1 MSIIETDPYLLDLL
15 RTGAISRQTLLE
27 IEKNL
32 IGLGEDTALN
42 KEKIDFALYS
52 IRILRQAKGLCLFC
66 GGEFSG
72 VFKKNVKHV
81 GK

>member
-15 RTGAISRQTLLE
+15 RTGEISRQTLLE

-32 IGLGEDTALN
+32 IGLDEDTALN

-52 IRILRQAKGLCLFC
+52 IRILRDY
-66 GGEFSG
+66 SG
-72 VFKKNVKHV
+72 S
-81 GK
+81 